1 MNITN
6 KMREEAKAW
15 SRQPDPQFH
24 GDTIWVK
31 SRSDLD
37 KIRKMVEAGFAA
49 GMSCERDRIVSY
61 LDHQGQSEP
70 TTVTHVVA
78 QRLHEA
84 ATAIDMEAHWE
95 EDVCGKKRA

>member
-1 MNITN
+1 MTITDR
-6 KMREEAKAW
+6 MREAAMAW
-15 SRQPDPQFH
+15 SRQPEPKLH
-24 GDTIWVK
+24 GDAIWVK
-31 SRSDLD
+31 SRGDLD

-70 TTVTHVVA
+70 TTVTHAIA

-95 EDVCGKKRA
+95 EGVCEKKRA